1 MFIHFTYVT
10 EVHVP
15 PNVDPLYTGHESYV
29 VTSFKNK
36 NTISISQHLL
46 DKITVLGKTLKEGT
60 VSDLSSVAYMTRKL
74 ACIKCQLV
82 TTNS

>member
-46 DKITVLGKTLKEGT
+46 DKLQC
-60 VSDLSSVAYMTRKL
+60 L
-74 ACIKCQLV
+74 AKP
-82 TTNS
+82 